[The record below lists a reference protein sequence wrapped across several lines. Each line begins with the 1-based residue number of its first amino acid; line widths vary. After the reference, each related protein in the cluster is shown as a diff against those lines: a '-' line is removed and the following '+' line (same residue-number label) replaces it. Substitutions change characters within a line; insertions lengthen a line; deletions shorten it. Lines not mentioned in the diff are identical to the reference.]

1 MDLEVAAA
9 EKGFPEPRLLIIK
22 EEKTYQGFIIAE
34 KEILFEVDNFNII
47 DGLITLLASYYVYYI
62 KYPKSGPAAG
72 LLLFL
77 QEVILNKPAKHVRK
91 PARYSSFVN
100 AVL

>member
-22 EEKTYQGFIIAE
+22 QEKNYQGFIIAE
-34 KEILFEVDNFNII
+34 KQILLEDDNFSII
-47 DGLITLLASYYVYYI
+47 DGLTTLLTSYYVYYVR
-62 KYPKSGPAAG
+62 YPKSGPVADFF
-72 LLLFL
+72 FL
-77 QEVILNKPAKHVRK
+77 QEIILNKPAKHVRK
-91 PARYSSFVN
+91 PARYSSLVN